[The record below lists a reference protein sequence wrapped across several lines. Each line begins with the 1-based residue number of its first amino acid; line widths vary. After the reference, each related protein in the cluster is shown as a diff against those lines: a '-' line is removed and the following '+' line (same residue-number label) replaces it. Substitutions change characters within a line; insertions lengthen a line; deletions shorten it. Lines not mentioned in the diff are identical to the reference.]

1 MNKNNKTQR
10 KYVQHFSTRI
20 PWKDNDYTGRIDDN
34 PKYNVAAQVIPN
46 ISTSRNLEFEENN
59 KGKCYKDVDSNEL
72 KNWITENAAFMSDSI
87 LSIKMHH
94 PYSNRNNALFS
105 HFKET
110 IFKVEPYSFLLRP
123 FSWTLIE
130 KTKERQ
136 KHHNFYFDLEKT
148 QQMLDWKTSWVSHGE
163 SQKGI
168 FEYFFS
174 GIEPKNSLIF
184 PYYKQVPFIEDG
196 RRVIAGIG
204 NIVSKI
210 ELHEYASDGSRDEKN
225 FIWETNVAHSIR
237 DDGKNGFLMPY
248 HEIFQYSKEHPDFDI
263 STVTL
268 FEPAGFRE
276 EFSYTAEWVSYDAAI
291 DILNQAKTVLE
302 NIKLLQLKTA
312 NLAWVNTQLQ
322 YVAMQLKNVWNQRG
336 VFPGLGTTLSAHGVK
351 YGFDIAHYID
361 TSEND
366 LITELTS
373 YFKGDKI
380 TDDEKLDES
389 LAEKEDE
396 FWGLIRN
403 ENKARYFELLARIN
417 LSIEQAVYV
426 WNTFK
431 EQASE
436 IIENPYRL
444 FELTRKETQ
453 ERQVTISQIDNAM
466 FINPLVEN
474 KHPLHNPTK
483 MRTQA
488 DKRRFRAMAIFVL
501 EQAAVRGHTLLQ
513 YAQIVDEI
521 AKLPLD
527 CKTDFQVEK
536 IEGVF
541 EFLQGSDLYVD
552 KNHEY
557 IKLTEYQEYKEEIIT
572 AIENRL
578 HERLPNIQDWA
589 EIINADLKEL
599 QVGNEEN
606 DKKARQE
613 KANALK
619 ILEASKIAVLLG
631 RAGTGKTATLGIFA
645 SSAEIKAGGVLAL
658 TPTGKARIQL
668 ENSFKKHSVT
678 AEFMTIAQFLIRSE
692 GFSWNTM
699 TYRLPNKQST
709 SNAQTVIIDESSMLT
724 ENMFAGILKLV
735 APHAK
740 RIIFTG
746 DPNQLP
752 PIGAGRP
759 FVDLISYLEKEAPD
773 NVAKLN
779 TGMRQNADGDDFTF
793 AQIFS
798 DAEIV
803 NKNILDRLGNNET
816 DQRLKY
822 IRYNDMEEFEKLFF
836 EAIAETVKMESTEDI
851 EGFNKSLGATKNGK
865 YTNYN
870 TGNNVEDW
878 QVLSPTKFV
887 GTGSYYLNNQ
897 IHLKYRQDIVEGWN
911 QYTWSKNKPLS
922 DQNIVYGD
930 KVISIVNEERNC
942 WDRIEQVEAEK
953 VYIANGEI
961 GIMTNYPKQYGKND
975 KNDKFYKFMFGSFD
989 GKVFSYTKSDFGG
1002 ENSESKLE
1010 LAYALTVHK
1019 SQGSGFGNTI
1029 VVIHGKSSFLSKE
1042 LLYTAFSRQRE
1053 KLIIL
1058 SDLSI
1063 KELAQYANDWHSD
1076 TKQRYTDLFKQP
1088 NIIEVERYNQQ
1099 RYFEEKL
1106 IHKTSR
1112 GEMVRSKSEVIVANI
1127 LDKLGIDYVYEE
1139 PLRIQNKIYIPDFTL
1154 RYQGKIAYLEHLG
1167 MLGDKVY
1174 EKHWKEKKM
1183 HYHESNI
1190 SEEQGNL
1197 IITKDGSDGS
1207 LDSTAIENKL
1217 QIWKGTIY
1225 YKKQL

>member
-1 MNKNNKTQR
+1 MSERNKTR
-10 KYVQHFSTRI
+10 KKYVQHFSTRI
-20 PWKDNDYTGRIDDN
+20 PWKDNDYTGRIDNN

-46 ISTSRNLEFEENN
+46 INASRNLEFEENN
-59 KGKCYKDVDSNEL
+59 KGKYYKDIDSNEI
-72 KNWITENAAFMSDSI
+72 KNWITENAAFMSTSQ

-94 PYSNRNNALFS
+94 PYSNGRNARFS
-105 HFKET
+105 HFTDT
-110 IFKVEPYSFLLRP
+110 IFNLEPYSFLLRP
-123 FSWTLIE
+123 FSWTIIE

-136 KHHNFYFDLEKT
+136 KYHNFYFDLKKT
-148 QQMLDWKTSWVSHGE
+148 EQMLDWKTAWVSHGE

-174 GIEPKNSLIF
+174 GIEPENSLIF
-184 PYYKQVPFIEDG
+184 PYYKQVPFIEDS

-210 ELHEYASDGSRDEKN
+210 ELHEYDSDGSSDEKN

-237 DDGKNGFLMPY
+237 NDGKNGFLMPY

-263 STVTL
+263 SSVTL

-291 DILNQAKTVLE
+291 DVLNQAKTVLE
-302 NIKLLQLKTA
+302 NIRLLHLKTA
-312 NLAWVNTQLQ
+312 NFEWVNTQLQ
-322 YVAMQLKNVWNQRG
+322 YVEMQLKNVWNQRG
-336 VFPGLGTTLSAHGVK
+336 VFPGLGTALSAFGVK

-373 YFKGDKI
+373 YFKGNKTTGDK
-380 TDDEKLDES
+380 KLDES

-396 FWGLIRN
+396 FFGLIADK
-403 ENKARYFELLARIN
+403 NKAEYLELLARTN
-417 LSIEQAVYV
+417 LSIEQVAHA
-426 WNTFK
+426 WNK
-431 EQASE
+431 LKDRACE

-444 FELTRKETQ
+444 FELTRKEPQ
-453 ERQVTISQIDNAM
+453 EYQITVAQIDNAM

-474 KHPLHNPTK
+474 KYPLHNPTK

-501 EQAAVRGHTLLQ
+501 EQAAARGHTLLQ

-536 IEGVF
+536 IEGVL
-541 EFLQGSDLYVD
+541 EFLQGSDLYID
-552 KNHEY
+552 EKHKY
-557 IKLTEYQEYKEEIIT
+557 IKLKEYQDYKDVIVT
-572 AIENRL
+572 AIKARVN
-578 HERLPNIQDWA
+578 ERLPNIQNWA
-589 EIINADLKEL
+589 EIIDANFKEL
-599 QVGNEEN
+599 QAGNEEN
-606 DKKARQE
+606 DTNARQE

-619 ILEASKIAVLLG
+619 ILEVSKIAVLLG

-645 SSAEIKAGGVLAL
+645 SSTEIKEGGILAL

-668 ENSFKKHSVT
+668 ENSFKKHKVT
-678 AEFMTIAQFLIRSE
+678 AEFMTIAQFLIRSG

-759 FVDLISYLEKEAPD
+759 FVDLISYLKKEAPD
-773 NVAKLN
+773 NIAELS
-779 TGMRQNADGDDFTF
+779 TGMRQNTNGDDFTF
-793 AQIFS
+793 SQIFS
-798 DAEIV
+798 DAETV
-803 NKNILDRLGNNET
+803 NKNILDRLENNET

-822 IRYNDMEEFEKLFF
+822 IRYDGMEKFEKLFF
-836 EAIAETVKMESTEDI
+836 EAIAETVKMESTEDTD
-851 EGFNKSLGATKNGK
+851 GFNKSLGATKNGE

-870 TGNNVEDW
+870 TGKHVEDW

-897 IHLKYRQDIVEGWN
+897 IHLKYRQDIVEKWN
-911 QYTWSKNKPLS
+911 QYIWSKNKPQS
-922 DQNIVYGD
+922 DQSIVHGD
-930 KVISIVNEERNC
+930 KVISIINEERNG
-942 WDRIEQVEAEK
+942 WDREK
-953 VYIANGEI
+953 KITEKLYIANGEI
-961 GIMTNYPKQYGKND
+961 GIMINYPKQYGLDDN
-975 KNDKFYKFMFGSFD
+975 NDKFYKFMFGSFE
-989 GKVFSYTKSDFGG
+989 GKVFSYTKSDFGS
-1002 ENSESKLE
+1002 ESSESKLE
-1010 LAYALTVHK
+1010 LAYVLTVHK

-1029 VVIHGKSSFLSKE
+1029 VVINGKSSFLSKE
-1042 LLYTAFSRQRE
+1042 LLYTAFSRQKE

-1058 SDLSI
+1058 SDLPI

-1076 TKQRYTDLFKQP
+1076 TKQRYTDLFEQP
-1088 NIIEVERYNQQ
+1088 NIIEIERDNQQ

-1127 LDKLGIDYVYEE
+1127 LDKLGIDYVYEK
-1139 PLRIQNKIYIPDFTL
+1139 PLEIQNKMYIPDFTL

-1167 MLGDKVY
+1167 MIGNKTY
-1174 EKHWKEKKM
+1174 EKHWKEKKK
-1183 HYHESNI
+1183 HYQKSNI
-1190 SEEQGNL
+1190 SEEQENL
-1197 IITKDGSDGS
+1197 IVTQDGSDGS
-1207 LDSTAIENKL
+1207 LDSAAIEKRL
-1217 QIWKGTIY
+1217 QIWKNNNRA
-1225 YKKQL
+1225 